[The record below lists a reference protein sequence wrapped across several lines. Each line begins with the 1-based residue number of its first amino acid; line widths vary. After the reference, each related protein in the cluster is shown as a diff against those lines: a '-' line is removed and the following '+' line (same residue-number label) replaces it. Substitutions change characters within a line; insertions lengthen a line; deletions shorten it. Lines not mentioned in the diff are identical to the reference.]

1 MYGLHTLE
9 QAQLL
14 SDEAYTLAEQHQLGK
29 PLSEFPNLREAE
41 NLRKGRKN
49 IRIGIFLSWL
59 LLTVICVGLAVLT
72 YFITQPVPY
81 GPEPIDTI
89 SHYFIPGIFLFGEC
103 LLTAMVLRFASL
115 IHRKSL
121 ICSHGILIR
130 QGKREDITTWE
141 QVTAIHMLPVENQA
155 RSAAK
160 EKSLV
165 YQVKRVHRPSFALD
179 AIRGAAAEE
188 TYAREQVPALLIS
201 YESGTPLVLDKLTL
215 DTTGIRRGN
224 RTLSWQDLSMCKIE
238 QDPPQICLFQR
249 ESDIAWMKLRPQ
261 DVPSLVLTQRL
272 IEAIQGKYQRDERAS
287 LVH

>member
-1 MYGLHTLE
+1 MME

-14 SDEAYTLAEQHQLGK
+14 SDEAYNLAEQHQLGK
-29 PLSEFPNLREAE
+29 PISEFPNLLEAE
-41 NLRKGRKN
+41 SLRKGRKN

-59 LLTVICVGLAVLT
+59 FISVLFIGLAVLT

-81 GPEPIDTI
+81 GPEPSDTFF
-89 SHYFIPGIFLFGEC
+89 HYFITGFFLFGEC
-103 LLTAMVLRFASL
+103 LLTAMLLRFASL

-130 QGKREDITTWE
+130 RGKREDTTIWE
-141 QVTAIHMLPVENQA
+141 QVIAIHMLSVEKQA
-155 RSAAK
+155 RSAGK
-160 EKSLV
+160 EKALV

-188 TYAREQVPALLIS
+188 AYARARIPELLIS

-224 RTLSWQDLSMCKIE
+224 RTLSWQSLSLCKIE

-249 ESDIAWMKLRPQ
+249 GSDIAWMKLRSQ
-261 DVPSLVLTQRL
+261 DVPSLMLTQRL